1 MERTKKQLLTF
12 RLSDEALAVI
22 DEQPGDTRTGRLEY
36 LILKRTWENGSVP
49 EMVPCP
55 DNRCPAHA

>member
-1 MERTKKQLLTF
+1 MERTKKQLITF

-36 LILKRTWENGSVP
+36 LILKRMWEAGSVP
-49 EMVPCP
+49 ESAPCP
-55 DNRCPAHA
+55 ERYSAHA